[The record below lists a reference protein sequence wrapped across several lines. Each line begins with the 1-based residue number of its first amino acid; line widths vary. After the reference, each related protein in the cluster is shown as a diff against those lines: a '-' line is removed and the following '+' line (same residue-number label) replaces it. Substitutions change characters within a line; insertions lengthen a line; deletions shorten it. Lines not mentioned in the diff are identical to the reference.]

1 MDERRALGAVICP
14 IRPMRIL
21 ITGGFGY
28 IGGRLAQHFA
38 SRGGY
43 DIVLGSRNC
52 KEVPAWL
59 PQANVVNI
67 PWDSPSSLEEVCA
80 GFDVI
85 IHAAGM
91 NAQDSYAD
99 PVAALQVNGAMTGS
113 LLQAAI
119 RQTIKRFIY
128 ISTAH
133 VYGSPLEGRIAEES
147 CLRSLHPYATSH
159 RAGEDMVRYAHQRG
173 QIEGIVVRLSN
184 AFGAPSYKDVNC
196 WTLLVNDLCRQLV
209 KSGRLV
215 LQSSG
220 QQYRNFITIQD
231 VARAMEHLLK
241 STSTVIGNGLFN
253 LGGARSFTVI
263 EMAELIAERGR
274 IAFGIDAKI
283 SRPEFSESIQ
293 YNKIEPLIY
302 DISKLQ
308 RTGFRLIGNMSL
320 EIDNTLRLC
329 AEMSGVVN

>member
-1 MDERRALGAVICP
+1 MGRRRSLGAVICP
-14 IRPMRIL
+14 LRPMRIL

-28 IGGRLAQHFA
+28 IGSRLAQHFA
-38 SRGGY
+38 AQSRY
-43 DIVLGSRNC
+43 NIVLGSRNC
-52 KEVPAWL
+52 EEVPAWL
-59 PQANVVNI
+59 PQVNIVNI
-67 PWDSPSSLEEVCA
+67 PWDSPSSLEETCA

-91 NAQDSYAD
+91 NAQDSYTD
-99 PVAALQVNGAMTGS
+99 PIAALQFNGVMTGA

-119 RQTIKRFIY
+119 RQKAKRFIY

-133 VYGSPLEGRIAEES
+133 VYGSPLEGWITEES

-159 RAGEDMVRYAHQRG
+159 RAGEDMVRYAHELG

-184 AFGAPSYKDVNC
+184 AIGVPSYKDVNC

-231 VARAMEHLLK
+231 VARAIEHLLK
-241 STSTVIGNGLFN
+241 SASSVIGNGLFN

-274 IAFGIDAKI
+274 ITFGVNAKI
-283 SRPEFSESIQ
+283 SRQEFSESIQ
-293 YNKIEPLIY
+293 CNKIEPLIY
-302 DISKLQ
+302 DITKLQ
-308 RTGFRLIGNMSL
+308 QTGYRLIENMDL

-329 AEMSGVVN
+329 AEMSGNC